1 MNIEQRLNHV
11 ADRYR
16 AQGYKV
22 VIRPGPDELPDF
34 AKDFKV
40 EIIAR
45 RDDGC
50 VLASVK
56 KSQSDLEA
64 DQGIPRYA
72 EVTSEQ
78 PGWRFD
84 VFLLGSESEPM
95 PDKSEAKEP
104 SEEDIRRALGDVDRM
119 LQAGFDQQALI
130 AAWAALEAAMRRR
143 LHAEGEEAGWG
154 SSPRTMLNELYSG
167 GVLQRSDFRDLE
179 GLFQARSAIVHGFT
193 IPVIERSALQF
204 LVETAR
210 KFLDESRAAKK
221 TA

>member
-22 VIRPGPDELPDF
+22 VVRPGPDDLPDF

-64 DQGIPRYA
+64 DREIPRYA

-78 PGWRFD
+78 PEW
-84 VFLLGSESEPM
+84 L
-95 PDKSEAKEP
+95 
-104 SEEDIRRALGDVDRM
+104 
-119 LQAGFDQQALI
+119 
-130 AAWAALEAAMRRR
+130 
-143 LHAEGEEAGWG
+143 
-154 SSPRTMLNELYSG
+154 
-167 GVLQRSDFRDLE
+167 
-179 GLFQARSAIVHGFT
+179 
-193 IPVIERSALQF
+193 
-204 LVETAR
+204 
-210 KFLDESRAAKK
+210 
-221 TA
+221 